1 MLHYRSLDDLKLD
14 RSWLTIGVFDGVHR
28 GHQVILNRL
37 VKGAHAEGLPAVVVT
52 FFPHPVVVL
61 KNIQDPVYLTM
72 PDERAELLASLGV
85 DEVVTLEFNRQTA
98 SLSAADFMAWMKARL
113 GIVHLCAGY
122 DFALGRDREGTLPV
136 LKQLGD
142 QLGYSV
148 SVVEPLIDPHHETIS
163 SSRIRDLIAQG
174 DIKTA
179 ADLLGRRYSIDG
191 IIAHGD
197 GRGHDLG
204 FPTAN
209 IAVPEQRLSPGFGI
223 YTTWINLRGER
234 LPSVTS
240 IGVRPT
246 FEHQPVEPRIET
258 HILDLSGDPDLYGQA
273 VRLEFVEY
281 LRPELRFEQI
291 QALIDQI
298 HQDIQHSREVFS
310 RDQ

>member
-1 MLHYRSLDDLKLD
+1 MPHYRSLDDLKLD

-28 GHQVILNRL
+28 GHQVILSQL
-37 VKGAHAEGLPAVVVT
+37 VAGAHAEGLPAVVVT

-61 KNIQDPVYLTM
+61 KKIQDPVYLTM

-85 DEVVTLEFNRQTA
+85 DEVVTLEFNRSLA
-98 SLSAADFMAWMKARL
+98 SLSAADFMAWMKERL

-122 DFALGRDREGTLPV
+122 DFALGRGREGTLPV

-148 SVVEPLIDPHHETIS
+148 SVVEPLIDPQHETIS
-163 SSRIRDLIAQG
+163 SSRIRDLVAQG
-174 DIKTA
+174 DIKSA

-197 GRGHDLG
+197 GRGHGLG

-209 IAVPEQRLSPGFGI
+209 ISIPEQRLSPGFGI
-223 YTTWINLRGER
+223 YATWIILRGER

-246 FEHQPVEPRIET
+246 FEHQPVPPRIEA
-258 HILDLSGDPDLYGQA
+258 HILDLPGDPDLYGQA

-281 LRPELRFEQI
+281 LRPELRFSQI

-298 HQDIQHSREVFS
+298 HQDIQRSREVFS

>member
-1 MLHYRSLDDLKLD
+1 MPHYRSLDDLKLD

-37 VKGAHAEGLPAVVVT
+37 VAGAHAAGLPAVVVT

-72 PDERAELLASLGV
+72 PEERAELLASLGV
-85 DEVVTLEFNRQTA
+85 DVVVTLEFNRQLA
-98 SLSAADFMAWMKARL
+98 SLSAADFMAWMKERL
-113 GIVHLCAGY
+113 GIVHLCSGY
-122 DFALGRDREGTLPV
+122 DFALGRGREGTLPV

-148 SVVEPLIDPHHETIS
+148 SVVEPLVDPQHETIS
-163 SSRIRDLIAQG
+163 SSRIRDLVAHG
-174 DIKTA
+174 DIQTA

-191 IIAHGD
+191 IITHGD
-197 GRGHDLG
+197 GRGHGLG

-209 IAVPEQRLSPGFGI
+209 IAIPEQRLSPGFGI
-223 YTTWINLRGER
+223 YATWITLRGKH

-246 FEHQPVEPRIET
+246 FEQQTVEPRIEA
-258 HILDLSGDPDLYGQA
+258 HILDLPDDPDLYGQP

-281 LRPELRFEQI
+281 LRPEMRFEQI

-298 HQDIQHSREVFS
+298 HQDIQRSREVFS